1 MARRGSSE
9 TDPRATTTTTP
20 TRRAG
25 FTLRERWS
33 LPLSKTSNDDREHGD
48 EATGEPWPDVLN
60 YWRTIPAEAFDD
72 ATKAEVITFVGSTTT
87 TIPEWRRAISGDAE
101 AAISMVMHCK
111 VPTSIGIKV
120 DFPMTVLLSCAFDD
134 PGAAHMLS
142 RKLSQM
148 PLETRLRTKLATS
161 WQVANLL
168 SSLRRSARR
177 PHRRGG
183 E

>member
-25 FTLRERWS
+25 FALRERWS
-33 LPLSKTSNDDREHGD
+33 LALSKIDNGDRGRGD
-48 EATGEPWPDVLN
+48 EATGEPWSGVLN

-72 ATKAEVITFVGSTTT
+72 ATQAEVITFVRATTS
-87 TIPEWRRAISGDAE
+87 TIPAWQRAISGDAE

-111 VPTSIGIKV
+111 APTSIGIKV

-134 PGAAHMLS
+134 PGAALMLS
-142 RKLSQM
+142 HKLRQM
-148 PLETRLRTKLATS
+148 PLEARLRTKLATS

-168 SSLRRSARR
+168 SSLRRPAKGST
-177 PHRRGG
+177 RG
-183 E
+183 